1 MEIIPAI
8 DIIDGKCVRLTK
20 GDFERK
26 IIYNDDP
33 LEVAKSFEAV
43 GIKRLHIV
51 DLDGANREP
60 LKNLKTLEWISKNTS
75 LIIDFGGGLKTTEDI
90 QSVFNAGAAMVSVGS
105 VTVKNP
111 ELFSQW
117 IVDFGADKFL
127 PGADVL
133 FKKIKI
139 YGWKED
145 TGIDVF
151 DFIKEM
157 MSKGVHQVFCTDISK
172 DGMMEGPATALY
184 KEILIKFPSLQLIA
198 SGGVSCFDDLLIL
211 KEIGCAGAI
220 VGKAIYEE
228 KISLK
233 QIEDFTA
240 SPNPSKG
247 GE

>member
-8 DIIDGKCVRLTK
+8 DIIDGKCVRLSK

-26 IIYNDDP
+26 KIYNDNP
-33 LEVAKSFEAV
+33 LEVAKSFEAI
-43 GIKRLHIV
+43 GIRRLHVV
-51 DLDGANREP
+51 DLDGANWQP
-60 LKNLKTLEWISKNTS
+60 LKNIKTLENISGNTS

-90 QSVFNAGAAMVSVGS
+90 QSVFNAGAKMVSVGS
-105 VTVKNP
+105 ITVKNP

-117 IVDFGADKFL
+117 IVDFGTDKFL

-139 YGWKED
+139 HGWKED
-145 TGIDVF
+145 TGIDIF

-157 MSKGVHQVFCTDISK
+157 ISKGINQVFCTDISK
-172 DGMMEGPATALY
+172 DGMMEGPSIKLY
-184 KEILIKFPSLQLIA
+184 EEIISEFAGLHLIA
-198 SGGVSCFDDLLIL
+198 SGGISCLDDLLIL
-211 KEIGCAGAI
+211 KEIGCTGAI

-233 QIEDFTA
+233 QIEDFIK
-240 SPNPSKG
+240 NK
-247 GE
+247 